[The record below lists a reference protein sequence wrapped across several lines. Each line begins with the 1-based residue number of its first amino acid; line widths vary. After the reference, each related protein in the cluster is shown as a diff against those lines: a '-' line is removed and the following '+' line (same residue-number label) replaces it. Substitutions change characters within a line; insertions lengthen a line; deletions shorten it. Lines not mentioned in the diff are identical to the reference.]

1 MWFGY
6 TTGPKDTSTY
16 IQLPAVENSIQRYIL
31 RAMDKATKEGNLKN
45 PKWAVV
51 LPVERIESDSDDSSF
66 DGFLKPH
73 KTPKRR
79 KSNEGIGINIKKEK
93 EKGKSEEVKK
103 STKIK
108 QEQGLKNIIKKEYQ
122 ELKHNQ
128 KNEKNLSEDKK
139 DQ

>member
-1 MWFGY
+1 M
-6 TTGPKDTSTY
+6 
-16 IQLPAVENSIQRYIL
+16 LLVEH
-31 RAMDKATKEGNLKN
+31 
-45 PKWAVV
+45 
-51 LPVERIESDSDDSSF
+51 IESDSNDFSF
-66 DGFLKPH
+66 NSFLKPH
-73 KTPKRR
+73 KTPKRC

-93 EKGKSEEVKK
+93 GKGKSEKVKK

-128 KNEKNLSEDKK
+128 KNEKNLSEDEK